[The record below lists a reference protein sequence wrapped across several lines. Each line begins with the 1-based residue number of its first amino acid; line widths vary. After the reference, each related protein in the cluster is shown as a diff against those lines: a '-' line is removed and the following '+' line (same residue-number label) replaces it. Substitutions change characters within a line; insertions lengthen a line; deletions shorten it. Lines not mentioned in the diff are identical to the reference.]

1 MKHYLKTLEKTIH
14 ENWDLKALCDYGG
27 DSFTY
32 GDLATNVEQFRL
44 FFQATGIAKGEKIA
58 ICARNSAR
66 WGMAFWGINVNERV
80 AVPLL
85 ADFHPD
91 NVTTLTNHSDSV
103 LLFTDDDIWGKG

>member
-66 WGMAFWGINVNERV
+66 WAMAFCRSPPIPTVCCSLPTMIYGNGSIPRIC
-80 AVPLL
+80 P
-85 ADFHPD
+85 FSRQP
-91 NVTTLTNHSDSV
+91 SM
-103 LLFTDDDIWGKG
+103 